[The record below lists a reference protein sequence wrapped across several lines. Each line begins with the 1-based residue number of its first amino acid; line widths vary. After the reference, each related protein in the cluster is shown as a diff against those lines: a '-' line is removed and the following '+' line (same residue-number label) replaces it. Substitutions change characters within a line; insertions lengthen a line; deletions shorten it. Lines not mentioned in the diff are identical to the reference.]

1 MKCEAFTNTFK
12 KNFKDVSNKILLS
25 VLVLVAMTGVT
36 MAQTHKPVHHKK
48 VVHHR
53 HHHHHAVHHKTH

>member
-1 MKCEAFTNTFK
+1 MKKF
-12 KNFKDVSNKILLS
+12 LLS

-48 VVHHR
+48 KVVHH
-53 HHHHHAVHHKTH
+53 HHHRTHHAVHHKTH